1 MVCLDT
7 TFLIDL
13 LRGDNKISIILN
25 KLERSEESVSI
36 SAASIMEL
44 VCGASSCKNILPEK
58 EKVMKLLESMIV
70 LEFNKDSAI
79 LAGEIGAYLRKEGN
93 MIEVEDIIIGATA
106 VRNNEVLITRNKKH
120 FERIKELQIEG
131 Y

>member
-13 LRGDNKISIILN
+13 LRGDDKISIVLD
-25 KLERSEESVSI
+25 KLERSEETVSI

-44 VCGASSCKNILPEK
+44 VCGASSSKNILPEK

-79 LAGEIGAYLRKEGN
+79 LAGEIEAYLRKEGN
-93 MIEVEDIIIGATA
+93 MIDIEDIIIGATA
-106 VRNNEVLITRNKKH
+106 IKNDEVLITRNKKH